1 MAIQVGSVE
10 VDVVPNTRNIY
21 SRLRSGLTGP
31 AQQVGTELGN
41 IIGRNVAR
49 SVSQAVRD
57 GIQRGGQQASGAA
70 GRQGSDAGGAFGRA
84 FRTRVEAAVRSLPDI
99 TIGADTSEA
108 ESDIRAL
115 RSQMERLTTQR
126 VGIDVDAA
134 TARRQ
139 IELVERQLRELG
151 RRHPNVDVRI
161 NTAAAVAELAALR
174 AEINRLDGRDIDIRV
189 DPSINGFRLLTA
201 AAVAFGPA
209 IIPVLPIVAAGLG
222 AIAAAGAAAA
232 VGLGALGLA
241 AVPAIKDIA
250 GALQAQKAAQD
261 AATTST
267 STGVNAA
274 ARAQQQALRQEG
286 AAQAVTA
293 ATESLANARRNLAS
307 TERDVAR
314 RIVDAQAEVARARE
328 QAALVA
334 EQTALRSED
343 AARRVADAERALRG
357 AQQDVLR
364 VQEDLTRARKDAAD
378 QLRDL
383 NERLSDAGLDERA
396 AVLRVQEAEAELT
409 RVRKLGAKATQ
420 LDRDRAQLGYDQ
432 AVEALEDQQ
441 TEQARLKTEVEE
453 ANRAGVEGSET
464 VRAAQERLQDAQQK
478 VVDRTTDVSDAQ
490 AEQAQVAEQNARDI
504 VEAQQRVAD
513 AVEGVSEAQVQGAEA
528 VASAQRQV
536 ASAQRQVASAQR
548 QVASAYIETAPAVS
562 AAATAQQ
569 KYQAALAKLTPSARQ
584 TMLAFED
591 LRTAFGQWS
600 RSLQPAIM
608 PIFTRAL
615 EGLKNSLPGLT
626 PIVLAAADAVSGLQ
640 DRVSAGFKSP
650 WWKEFKE
657 DFTASVGPAIEG
669 FGISFGRIFK
679 GMAGVIQAFLPHMDS
694 ISQRMQDITGRFA
707 EWGTSLKGSPAF
719 EGFLSYS
726 SRMLPIVADTLGEVL
741 LALFAVGDAMA
752 PISEQVL
759 ETIGLLATG
768 VQWVADNAPWVIQ
781 GIYGIVVAMGAWRLM
796 MLAWRGA
803 TLLAAAAMAAFTLVS
818 MAGPWGWIALA
829 IGAVI
834 TAVWYLYTRFEWFR
848 DAVQVVWTAISDGA
862 RWLWE
867 QGLKPAFDGI
877 VLAFQTVG
885 QWAVWLWETILWPV
899 FSAII
904 EGAQTLITAILTI
917 LVVPFV
923 LAYQVI
929 AAAAMW
935 LWEEVLS
942 PVFGW
947 IADKALWL
955 WNVILKPTWDAI
967 KSGFKALGDLVMW
980 VWKNVL
986 KPVFDWIAEK
996 VRWLWTTILKPTWDA
1011 IKAGFKAVGDTTMW
1025 VWKNVLSP
1033 VFGWIG
1039 DKARWLWTKAL
1050 KPAFDAMKEG
1060 IKQVGASFESAK
1072 DFIGKAW
1079 GKISDLAKKPVAF
1092 VIDKIYNGAI
1102 VPTWNLI
1109 AGAFGANKLTR
1120 MNVEGWKTGGVLP
1133 GYTPGKDVHK
1143 FFSPTG
1149 GGLELSGGE
1158 AIMRPEFTR
1167 AVGGGFVN
1175 YFNRVAR
1182 TRGSNGVKEALAPL
1196 LGGNP
1201 DMPTQRYAD
1210 GGIFSWIGNTVAGVG
1225 SAAWNKAKAA
1235 GDWISDSLGKS
1246 ARAGLDRVVNPLLDM
1261 FPGADTGFGRM
1272 VKGIPRKILDS
1283 IFDFSDEADRR
1294 GASTI
1299 GGPRVQAALRWAKTQ
1314 AGLPYQWGGNGNPSW
1329 DCSGFMS
1336 AIESVLRGQKPHRRW
1351 ATMAFNG
1358 KTAPPGW
1365 VLGGKSPFTIG
1376 ITNAGV
1382 GHTAGTLAGV
1392 NVESRG
1398 GDGVVVGSKARGA
1411 NSMLFTDTYG
1421 FMPAASYDS
1430 GGYLQPGMNLAYNGT
1445 GRPEPVLTR
1454 GQFAALSR
1462 DTSDAG
1468 LSDLSLNVL
1477 IDGEPVRAI
1486 ARAEIRTA
1494 TGELIQVLNAGG
1506 G

>member
-1 MAIQVGSVE
+1 MAITVGSVE
-10 VDVVPNTRNIY
+10 VDVIPNTQNIY
-21 SRLRSGLTGP
+21 ARLRSGLMP
-31 AQQVGTELGN
+31 SVNRVGNEIGQALGQR
-41 IIGRNVAR
+41 ITANVSS
-49 SVSQAVRD
+49 SVRE
-57 GIQRGGQQASGAA
+57 GIQRA
-70 GRQGSDAGGAFGRA
+70 GRQASASAARSGSDAGGAFGRT
-84 FRTRVEAAVRSLPDI
+84 FRTRLEAAVRSLPDI

-115 RSQMERLTTQR
+115 RSQMERLSNQR

-139 IELVERQLRELG
+139 IELVERQLRDLG
-151 RRHPNVDVRI
+151 RRHPNIDVRV
-161 NTAAAVAELAALR
+161 NTAAAVAELSALR
-174 AEINRLDGRDIDIRV
+174 MEVNRLDGRDIDIRV

-201 AAVAFGPA
+201 AAVAFAPA
-209 IIPVLPIVAAGLG
+209 ILPALPIVAAGLG
-222 AIAAAGAAAA
+222 AIAAAGTAAA
-232 VGLGALGLA
+232 VGIGALGLA
-241 AVPAIKDIA
+241 AVPAIKDIS

-261 AATTST
+261 AATQST
-267 STGVNAA
+267 NAGA
-274 ARAQQQALRQEG
+274 NAFVRAQQKAIQTASAREAL
-286 AAQAVTA
+286 TS
-293 ATESLANARRNLAS
+293 ATRSLAAAERNAARQIAS
-307 TERDVAR
+307 
-314 RIVDAQAEVARARE
+314 AQEEVTRARG
-328 QAALVA
+328 QAALAA
-334 EQTALRSED
+334 EQAALRSED
-343 AARRVADAERALRG
+343 AARRVADAERALRD

-364 VQEDLTRARKDAAD
+364 VQEDLTRARQDAAD

-383 NERLSDAGLDERA
+383 NERLSGAGLEERA
-396 AVLRVQEAEAELT
+396 AVLRVQEAEAELL
-409 RVRKLGAKATQ
+409 RVRKLGVKASQ

-432 AVEALEDQQ
+432 AVAALEQQ
-441 TEQARLKTEVEE
+441 QAEQARLKAEVEE

-464 VRAAQERLQDAQQK
+464 VRAAQERLQDAQEK

-490 AEQAQVAEQNARDI
+490 AEQVRVAEQNARDI

-513 AVEGVSEAQVQGAEA
+513 AVENVANAQLQAA
-528 VASAQRQV
+528 DSVASAQRQV
-536 ASAQRQVASAQR
+536 ASAQRQVAAAQL
-548 QVASAYIETAPAVS
+548 ETVPAVS

-569 KYQAALAKLTPSARQ
+569 KYQEALAKMTPAARD
-584 TMLAFED
+584 TMRSFEG

-615 EGLKNSLPGLT
+615 DGLKNSLPGLT
-626 PIVLAAADAVSGLQ
+626 PIVLAAAEAVSNLQ

-650 WWKEFKE
+650 WWREFKK

-669 FGISFGRIFK
+669 FGVSFGRIFK

-759 ETIGLLATG
+759 EAIGLLATG

-803 TLLAAAAMAAFTLVS
+803 TLLAAAAMAAFNLVS
-818 MAGPWGWIALA
+818 LAGPWGWIALA

-848 DAVQVVWTAISDGA
+848 DAVQLVWEGIQAGA
-862 RWLWE
+862 KWLWE
-867 QGLKPAFDGI
+867 QALKPVFDGI
-877 VLAFQTVG
+877 VLALKTVG
-885 QWAVWLWETILWPV
+885 DWAVWLWEQVLQPV
-899 FSAII
+899 FLAII
-904 EGAQTLITAILTI
+904 EGAQTFITALLTV

-923 LAYQVI
+923 LAYQLI
-929 AAAAMW
+929 ATVAMW

-942 PVFGW
+942 PVFSW
-947 IADKALWL
+947 IADKAVWL
-955 WNVILKPTWDAI
+955 WKNVLKPTWDAI
-967 KSGFKALGDLVMW
+967 VAGFEGIGDAVMW
-980 VWKNVL
+980 VWRNV
-986 KPVFDWIAEK
+986 I
-996 VRWLWTTILKPTWDA
+996 
-1011 IKAGFKAVGDTTMW
+1011 
-1025 VWKNVLSP
+1025 SP

-1039 DKARWLWTKAL
+1039 DKANWLWTVILKPTWEAIRQGFRLLGDAMKAVWTDVLKPVFQWVGDKGTWLWKTAL
-1050 KPAFDAMKEG
+1050 KPAFDAIREAMK
-1060 IKQVGASFESAK
+1060 KVGESFGTAK
-1072 DFIGKAW
+1072 DIIAEAW
-1079 GKISDLAKKPVAF
+1079 SKVADIAKKPVKF
-1092 VIDKIYNGAI
+1092 VVDKVYNGAI

-1109 AGAFGANKLTR
+1109 AGAFGADPLEK
-1120 MNVEGWKTGGVLP
+1120 MNVQGWATGGVLP
-1133 GYTPGKDVHK
+1133 GYTPGRDVHR
-1143 FFSPTG
+1143 FVSPTG

-1167 AVGGGFVN
+1167 AVGGGFVDTM
-1175 YFNRVAR
+1175 NRLAR
-1182 TRGSNGVKEALAPL
+1182 SRGSEGVKKALAPL

-1201 DMPTQRYAD
+1201 DMPTQRFAD

-1225 SAAWNKAKAA
+1225 SAAWEKAKGAA
-1235 GDWISDSLGKS
+1235 DWIADSLGKT
-1246 ARAGLDRVVNPLLDM
+1246 ARAGLDAAVNPLLAL
-1261 FPGADTGFGRM
+1261 FPGADMGFGRM
-1272 VKGIPRKILDS
+1272 IKRIPRNILDS
-1283 IFDFSDEADRR
+1283 IFGFSDEADRR
-1294 GASTI
+1294 GADTI
-1299 GGPRVQAALRWAKTQ
+1299 GGPRVQAALRWARTQ
-1314 AGLPYQWGGNGNPSW
+1314 DGLPYQWGGNGNPSW

-1351 ATMAFNG
+1351 ATMAFRG
-1358 KTAPPGW
+1358 DTAPPGW
-1365 VLGGKSPFTIG
+1365 VRGADSPFTIG

-1398 GDGVVVGSKARGA
+1398 GDGVIVGSRARGTS
-1411 NSMLFTDTYG
+1411 SMLFTDRYG
-1421 FMPAASYDS
+1421 FVPAASYDS
-1430 GGYLQPGMNLAYNGT
+1430 GGFLQPGMNLAYNGT

-1454 GQFAALSR
+1454 SQFAALSGGSA
-1462 DTSDAG
+1462 TASLG
-1468 LSDLSLNVL
+1468 DLHVAVYVGDRE
-1477 IDGEPVRAI
+1477 ITDI
-1486 ARAEIRTA
+1486 ARTEVSRS

-1506 G
+1506 GRR